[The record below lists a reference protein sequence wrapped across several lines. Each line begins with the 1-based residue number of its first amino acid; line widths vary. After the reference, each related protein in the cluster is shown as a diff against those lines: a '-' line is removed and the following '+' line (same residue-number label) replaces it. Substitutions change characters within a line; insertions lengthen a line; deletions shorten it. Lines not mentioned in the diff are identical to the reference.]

1 MPNYIGFKEDV
12 DRYYRHY
19 NTESAWGSVLANK
32 VRQYNAYNQG
42 ILNQANQQNLNTI
55 QYAQNEVSSIYSSYA
70 QNRKA
75 MENSGLS
82 KYFTQRIFDD
92 ANPISRVAQQ
102 RAQQIISKN
111 YVTPK
116 LANINEDSAVQAY
129 QQQVTGV
136 SNMMSDMIQFFAE
149 NMVTK
154 DGRQYQLAD
163 LVNDGYITK
172 VGDGYQ
178 LTAAGISKLSELTAE
193 TEEGNPFE
201 TWMQDK
207 YGDKYDQENAA
218 LYYQEASKMF
228 GNEELAEGLP
238 IAKPEG
244 QVMPT
249 DWGRLNTYYTD
260 TFSGDNAKNK
270 KYNIVVNGKT
280 YELNFSGA
288 TDGYKTDNLF
298 RKGYKGQTAA
308 YIQFYFEF
316 GREPTID
323 EMKSMGFPNT
333 DKGAMDN
340 ASADLK
346 TFIKKYNLE
355 SNN

>member
-207 YGDKYDQENAA
+207 YGDKYDPENAA
-218 LYYQEASKMF
+218 LYYQEASKAF

-244 QVMPT
+244 QEMPT
-249 DWGRLNTYYTD
+249 SVDLPKYPDMEMVISGRIDPNEELGVPYKIQDNSVIKDMIFTD
-260 TFSGDNAKNK
+260 TDGNSITIQQAIESGRYD
-270 KYNIVVNGKT
+270 NIVFKIGGNDNGPS
-280 YELNFSGA
+280 YYIR
-288 TDGYKTDNLF
+288 DGKV
-298 RKGYKGQTAA
+298 
-308 YIQFYFEF
+308 YIIYGDSTTPPKINIY
-316 GREPTID
+316 GR
-323 EMKSMGFPNT
+323 
-333 DKGAMDN
+333 
-340 ASADLK
+340 
-346 TFIKKYNLE
+346 
-355 SNN
+355 